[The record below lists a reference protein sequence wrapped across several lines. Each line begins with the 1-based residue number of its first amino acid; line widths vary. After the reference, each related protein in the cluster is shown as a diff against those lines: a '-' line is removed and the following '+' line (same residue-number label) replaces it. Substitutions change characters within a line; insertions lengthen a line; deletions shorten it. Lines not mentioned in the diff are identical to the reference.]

1 MVATLLTRIPESPSG
16 IFGIA
21 CPFMTIDEF
30 TDKCQKVYF
39 SIEDFSDATYILVNA
54 GLYYIFIEQAF
65 GADDLP
71 LKQQYQ
77 SFQRLCQINL
87 ETALS
92 RLPLFLPGRAES
104 IQALLLGVS
113 DDICCGADENSC

>member
-1 MVATLLTRIPESPSG
+1 
-16 IFGIA
+16 
-21 CPFMTIDEF
+21 MTIDEF

-54 GLYYIFIEQAF
+54 GLYYIFLEQAF
-65 GADDLP
+65 DVEDLP

-77 SFQRLCQINL
+77 NFQRLCQVNL
-87 ETALS
+87 ETGLS

-113 DDICCGADENSC
+113 DKICWGVDESFC